1 MVFALRLWRKYLKWI
16 SLSVGMTPI
25 LFFGVY
31 RLYKQMIINNQVH
44 LINTFRRDMYI
55 AQRSADRYVVS
66 IEEYCELKAIDN
78 SWFYSLNRQQKDHMH
93 RLRDYLGL
101 DEIPDVKIATAIVR
115 QVSEQ
120 TLKVMSLQLTVLE
133 DALGEM
139 DIEKMRQLQEVMSK
153 VEFSTF
159 SKMQMEYIKSEII
172 STSRELQAR
181 GALYQI
187 FSVFYD
193 FLMAIVSKIA
203 VPMATKLLQNMIL

>member
-1 MVFALRLWRKYLKWI
+1 MVFALRLWREYLKWI
-16 SLSVGMTPI
+16 SVGMTPI

>member
-1 MVFALRLWRKYLKWI
+1 MVFALRLWREYLKWI
-16 SLSVGMTPI
+16 SVGMTPI

-31 RLYKQMIINNQVH
+31 RLCDKQMIINNHVH

-55 AQRSADRYVVS
+55 AQWSADRYVVS

-120 TLKVMSLQLTVLE
+120 MLKVMSLQLTVLE

-159 SKMQMEYIKSEII
+159 SKMQMEYVKSEII